1 MEICDVPGDSATE
14 IAWFAGAFRAIVAS
28 IGNVVFGKK
37 EQVTHAVTCLFAG
50 GHLLIDDVPGV
61 GKTSLARGI
70 AQSIDGTCRRL
81 QFTPDMLPS
90 DITGVTIYHQRR
102 QEFEFHPG
110 PVFSNVVICDEINRA
125 SPKTQAALLE
135 VMEESNVSV
144 DGITHPVPLPFMVV
158 ATQNPVDLDGTYALP
173 EAQLDRF
180 LLRLHLGYPDEDTE
194 IGILTGGSPG
204 LDERRVSC
212 VLTGEEVS
220 AMIRVAR
227 RVHATEEIRRYTVR
241 LVAATRSRADV
252 RLGASPRGSIA
263 LLRAAQVR
271 AAASGREFVIP
282 EDIQAL
288 AIPVLAHR
296 IMLSPEAELAA
307 LKAADIVEDLL
318 RSVPV
323 PRSVAR
329 R

>member
-1 MEICDVPGDSATE
+1 VEIYDGPGDSATD
-14 IAWFAGAFRAIVAS
+14 IAWFAEAFREMVVS
-28 IGNVVFGKK
+28 IGNVVAGKT
-37 EQVTHAVTCLFAG
+37 EQITNAVICLFAG
-50 GHLLIDDVPGV
+50 GHLLIEDIPGV

-70 AQSIDGTCRRL
+70 AESIDGTCRRL
-81 QFTPDMLPS
+81 QFTPDLLPS

-135 VMEESNVSV
+135 VMEESRVSV
-144 DGITHPVPLPFMVV
+144 DGVTYPVPLPFMVV
-158 ATQNPVDLDGTYALP
+158 ATQNPIDLDGTYALP

-180 LLRLHLGYPDEDTE
+180 LLRLRLGYPDEDTE
-194 IGILTGGSPG
+194 MSILTGGTPSS
-204 LDERRVSC
+204 RQRHVSR
-212 VLTGEEVS
+212 VLTGKEVS
-220 AMIRVAR
+220 AMIRVGSQVR
-227 RVHATEEIRRYTVR
+227 ATEEIRRYAVR
-241 LVAATRSRADV
+241 LVAATRNRPDV

-263 LLRAAQVR
+263 LLRAAQMR
-271 AAASGREFVIP
+271 AAAWGREFVIP
-282 EDIQAL
+282 EDIQEL

-296 IMLSPEAELAA
+296 IMLSPEAELSG
-307 LKAADIVEDLL
+307 LDDISIVMDLL

-329 R
+329 Q